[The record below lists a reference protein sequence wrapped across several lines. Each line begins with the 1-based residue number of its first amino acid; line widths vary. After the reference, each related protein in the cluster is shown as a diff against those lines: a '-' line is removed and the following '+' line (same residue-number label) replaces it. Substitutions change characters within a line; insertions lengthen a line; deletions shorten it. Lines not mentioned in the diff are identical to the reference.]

1 MYKIILCSLFLVGS
15 FAMAHEGHMSA
26 DRPSIHGM
34 AVVGHHKVYLSH
46 LPMFHSPH
54 DYQVI
59 LEVEFDAEAK
69 AIYDSSVTSATPEL
83 YTLAPDENFVLPA
96 MVQVG
101 NSFPAT
107 LFKGHSERGGTA
119 IVSGLQVK
127 IVQVLYFK
135 KFQPGKVQ
143 PEQAQYLFFGNDKE
157 QFLAHIV
164 TAKPDFDQ
172 IVNLQPTEV
181 LAKSG
186 PVEMTLPHQKNV
198 EPLKADSK
206 LTGILKSDN
215 SPIELNVLSVIYFE
229 SGDLS
234 F

>member
-1 MYKIILCSLFLVGS
+1 MFKIILCSLFLVGS
-15 FAMAHEGHMSA
+15 LAMAHEGHMSA

-34 AVVGHHKVYLSH
+34 AVIGHHKVYLSH

-69 AIYDSSVTSATPEL
+69 AIYDSSVISTTPEL
-83 YTLAPDENFVLPA
+83 YTLAPDEDFVLPA

-107 LFKGHSERGGTA
+107 LFKGHFERGGTA
-119 IVSGLQVK
+119 ITSGLQVK

-172 IVNLQPTEV
+172 IVNLLPTEV

-186 PVEMTLPHQKNV
+186 PVEMTLPHLKNA
-198 EPLKADSK
+198 EALKADSK

-215 SPIELNVLSVIYFE
+215 RPLELNVLSVIYFE